1 VLYITSIEGL
11 VMMDHE
17 QAIQGHASMR
27 YALGE
32 LTPAERD
39 AFEEHFAD
47 CSFCLKDVEASTA
60 FAANARQVFRD
71 RAAAGIPVQGFR
83 WFPWRPFPAFALS
96 AAFNVV
102 LLAGLG
108 YELVHLH
115 PATPAAV
122 ADSAGAQ
129 NVDIVPIHGAT
140 RGSGQLQVVRA
151 SRPVVLTFDLPQSY
165 EHYRY
170 AIERAG
176 TAVLSDELTVV
187 GRPDTLNLQI
197 PVARLSPGEYRVTV
211 TGTSGSAQETLGA
224 CLLQVEVK

>member
-1 VLYITSIEGL
+1 
-11 VMMDHE
+11 MMDHE

>member
-1 VLYITSIEGL
+1 
-11 VMMDHE
+11 MMDHE
-17 QAIQGHASMR
+17 QAIRDHASMR

-47 CSFCLKDVEASTA
+47 CSYCIKDVEASSA
-60 FAANARQVFRD
+60 FAANARQVFRE
-71 RAAAGIPVQGFR
+71 RSAAGIPARGFR
-83 WFPWRPFPAFALS
+83 WFLWRPFPAFALS

-108 YELVHLH
+108 YELIRLH
-115 PATPAAV
+115 PATPAAI

-170 AIERAG
+170 SIERAG
-176 TAVLSDELTVV
+176 TAVLSDELKVV
-187 GRPDTLNLQI
+187 GHPDSLNLQI

-211 TGTSGSAQETLGA
+211 TGTNGSAQENLGA
-224 CLLQVEVK
+224 CLLQVEAK

>member
-1 VLYITSIEGL
+1 
-11 VMMDHE
+11 
-17 QAIQGHASMR
+17 
-27 YALGE
+27 

-47 CSFCLKDVEASTA
+47 CSYCIKDVEASSA
-60 FAANARQVFRD
+60 FAANARQVFRE
-71 RAAAGIPVQGFR
+71 RSAAGIPARGFR
-83 WFPWRPFPAFALS
+83 WFLWRPFPAFALS

-108 YELVHLH
+108 YELIRLH
-115 PATPAAV
+115 PATPAAI

-170 AIERAG
+170 SIERAG
-176 TAVLSDELTVV
+176 TAVLSDELKVV
-187 GRPDTLNLQI
+187 GHPDSLNLQI

-211 TGTSGSAQETLGA
+211 TGTNGSAQENLGA
-224 CLLQVEVK
+224 CLLQVEAK